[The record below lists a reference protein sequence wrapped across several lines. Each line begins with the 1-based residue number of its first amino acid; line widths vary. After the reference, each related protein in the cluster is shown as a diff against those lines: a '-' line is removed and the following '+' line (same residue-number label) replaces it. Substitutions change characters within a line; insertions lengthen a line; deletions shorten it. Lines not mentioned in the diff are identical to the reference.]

1 MQRHRTVSQSKKTDD
16 ITECL
21 DAVGHLPSEH
31 EEQCAFISAFR
42 KTFPGVRIIAI
53 PNGGWRD
60 IKTAARL
67 KAEGVCKGVPDL
79 FIPEWRFWIEMKR
92 QKGGRASEEQKDWIE
107 YLTATGYKAVVC
119 KGKDEALQAAF
130 DRREE
135 MTRWQHY
142 RQDGTG
148 K

>member
-1 MQRHRTVSQSKKTDD
+1 MSATGR
-16 ITECL
+16 
-21 DAVGHLPSEH
+21 LPSEH

-79 FIPEWRFWIEMKR
+79 FVPEWGFWIEMKR
-92 QKGGRASEEQKDWIE
+92 QKGGKVSDEQKDWIE
-107 YLTATGYKAVVC
+107 YLTANGYKAVVC
-119 KGKDEALQAAF
+119 KGKDEALQAATA
-130 DRREE
+130 RREE
-135 MTRWQHY
+135 IKRWRHY
-142 RQDGTG
+142 PPGGTAR
-148 K
+148 

>member
-1 MQRHRTVSQSKKTDD
+1 MSATGR
-16 ITECL
+16 
-21 DAVGHLPSEH
+21 LPSEH

>member
-1 MQRHRTVSQSKKTDD
+1 MSATGR
-16 ITECL
+16 
-21 DAVGHLPSEH
+21 LPSEH

-79 FIPEWRFWIEMKR
+79 FVPEWGLWIEMKR
-92 QKGGRASEEQKDWIE
+92 QKGGKASDEQKDWIE
-107 YLTATGYKAVVC
+107 YLTANGYTAVVC
-119 KGKDEALQAAF
+119 KGKDEALQAAIA
-130 DRREE
+130 RQEE
-135 MTRWQHY
+135 IKRWRHY
-142 RQDGTG
+142 PPGGTAR
-148 K
+148 